1 MCQIIQKK
9 TIDAGEVTE
18 NGLRLW
24 SARFVY
30 DQALSAHNVIETSL
44 QRLKVRASNL
54 LGWTMTSMSILIAVT
69 IHNKYNFHILLILLV
84 MLALLF
90 LTALLCIKALD
101 GVPWNFFNVSP
112 TYMDELK
119 KEYKNESEILKELV
133 IKIDLLNERNTK
145 SVNKTRKRLQWAQ
158 LIFLSVPTAGI
169 SLLAYILFR
178 RLRIFSRIWRKII
191 RKRIVSSNPLQG
203 SR

>member
-9 TIDAGEVTE
+9 TIDVGEVTE

-30 DQALSAHNVIETSL
+30 DQALNAHNVIETSL

-101 GVPWNFFNVSP
+101 GVPWNFFNVSS